1 MLDGFIR
8 VAAASPK
15 VRVGDVDYNVAETVS
30 LARKAASNDC
40 AVVVFPELD

>member
-15 VRVGDVDYNVAETVS
+15 VRVADVDFNVFSNSCVRFLLRNNTV
-30 LARKAASNDC
+30 NTC
-40 AVVVFPELD
+40 